1 VARLKAVPHILQMN
15 FIGGSLSIFKHF
27 HYFAPKITAY
37 FTQTKSH
44 NIMDTKITH
53 LIDDTKISTLQ
64 MTTIFICFLMNMLD
78 GMDVMVVSYA
88 APAIGKEWAI
98 SPQAMGSVFSAGLL
112 GMTLGTL
119 FIAPRADIVGRRA
132 VILLSALVMGI
143 TVFSTFLAQSV
154 EMLIFFR
161 FISGLGIGSMLAST
175 ATLTSEYAPVK
186 TKDFWVSF
194 AMSGYSIGAVLS
206 GLAAAHIIPAYGWR
220 AMFQTAGVVTLL
232 TLPLIFFFLSE
243 SLDFLLKRQ
252 PQGALKKANDI
263 LGKMNRDTFM
273 ALPPLS
279 IESIEKPS
287 VTSLLTPERKTATLQ
302 LWFALFMAFASLY
315 FLTTWIPKLASSTGL
330 SMELAIYAGTVFNL
344 GAFVGIMTQG
354 YLSSQ
359 FGLRRT
365 IFGFLAVT
373 AVLMAIF
380 GFFKGSALVLVLFG
394 LIGFGVQGGFVGLY
408 AVAARLYPTE
418 IRSTGVGF
426 AMSSGRLGGIVG
438 PLLGGFLIGAG
449 FSMTANFMIFA
460 IPTFTAGIAT
470 LWLKSKDIV

>member
-1 VARLKAVPHILQMN
+1 MN
-15 FIGGSLSIFKHF
+15 FN
-27 HYFAPKITAY
+27 T
-37 FTQTKSH
+37 
-44 NIMDTKITH
+44 
-53 LIDDTKISTLQ
+53 STLTENTATTNLQ
-64 MTTIFICFLMNMLD
+64 FTTIFICFLMNMLD

-88 APAIGKEWAI
+88 APAIGKQWAI
-98 SPQAMGSVFSAGLL
+98 SPQAMGSVFSAGLF

-132 VILLSALVMGI
+132 IILFSALLMGI
-143 TVFSTFLAQSV
+143 TVFSTYLAQSV
-154 EMLIFFR
+154 EQLLFFR

-175 ATLTSEYAPVK
+175 ATLTSEYAPKK

-194 AMSGYSIGAVLS
+194 VMSGYPIGAVLS
-206 GLAAAHIIPAYGWR
+206 GLAAAEIIPTYGWR
-220 AMFQTAGVVTLL
+220 TMFQAAGITTLL

-252 PQGALKKANDI
+252 PKGALHTANAI
-263 LGKMNRDTFM
+263 LIKMNREILT

-279 IESIEKPS
+279 MGTVEKPS
-287 VTSLLTPERKTATLQ
+287 VDALLTPQRRFSTLQ
-302 LWFALFMAFASLY
+302 LWLALFMAFGSLY
-315 FLTTWIPKLASSTGL
+315 FLTTWIPKLASSAGL

-344 GAFVGIMTQG
+344 GAFMGIMTQG

-365 IFGFLAVT
+365 IFSFLAGT

-408 AVAARLYPTE
+408 AVAARFYPTE

-426 AMSSGRLGGIVG
+426 AMSAGRIGGIVG
-438 PLLGGFLIGAG
+438 PLLGGLLIGAG
-449 FSMTANFMIFA
+449 LSMTANFMVFA
-460 IPTFTAGIAT
+460 IPTLLAGIAT
-470 LWLKSKDIV
+470 LLIKSREIP